1 MDTLNDDIRRLT
13 KQNKEAFA
21 KRMRL
26 EAEKNKIENLL
37 ANNLNRRKE
46 ELVQALAEISVEDR
60 KRQLTV
66 SKNQLADVEKR
77 LIKVNSDLKSQN
89 EKVTEAM
96 KKVGNQIC

>member
-1 MDTLNDDIRRLT
+1 
-13 KQNKEAFA
+13 
-21 KRMRL
+21 MRL

-37 ANNLNRRKE
+37 ANNLNRRRE

-77 LIKVNSDLKSQN
+77 LIKVNADLKTQN

-96 KKVGNQIC
+96 KRVSSLNLL